1 MGQWRQVRTLDQVV
15 LLYKVPRAYT
25 YVFFVYDYSVNISE
39 TKNWHVLHTIV
50 RPKAHFLKFS
60 PSGKY
65 LMTWES
71 YSPTKD
77 VKDMPNLFIYS
88 SETGAEVFATIQ
100 KKTTEWE
107 PHWSKDEAVLA
118 LMVGGESLFYETT
131 SAEGF
136 TKIAKKIGGGR
147 NGLLSVAPNHGGSAF
162 VAFYTPGLKAA
173 PSMCKIFKYPDLQA
187 PQPIGCKSFFQV
199 RSYMR

>member
-1 MGQWRQVRTLDQVV
+1 MASGKNVGSSR
-15 LLYKVPRAYT
+15 YFSAYT
-25 YVFFVYDYSVNISE
+25 YAFFVFHCSVKITE
-39 TKNWHVLHTIV
+39 TKNWQVLHTIV

-77 VKDMPNLFIYS
+77 VKDVPNLFIYS
-88 SETGAEVFATIQ
+88 SDTGAEVFSTIQ

-107 PHWSKDEAVLA
+107 PHWSKDETVLA

-136 TKIAKKIGGGR
+136 TKTTKKIGGGR
-147 NGLLSVAPNHGGSAF
+147 NGLLSVAPNSGNAF

-187 PQPIGCKSFFQV
+187 SQPIGCKSFFQV
-199 RSYMR
+199 RNCTR